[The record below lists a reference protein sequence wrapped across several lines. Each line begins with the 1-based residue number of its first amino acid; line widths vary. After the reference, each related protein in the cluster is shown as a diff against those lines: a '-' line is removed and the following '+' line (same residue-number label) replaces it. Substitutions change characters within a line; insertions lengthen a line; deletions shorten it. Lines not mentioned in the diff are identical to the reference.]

1 MKLETTPRGASAIAA
16 GAEDDVLSTLAD
28 SGAGELFPQFSAE
41 ESQRIA
47 GEGKIPVYQSWVE
60 RVRAGTCSWD
70 GALTAAALASFTKD
84 QDALDDRIRG
94 LI

>member
-1 MKLETTPRGASAIAA
+1 MREPPRVRPGA
-16 GAEDDVLSTLAD
+16 
-28 SGAGELFPQFSAE
+28 
-41 ESQRIA
+41 R
-47 GEGKIPVYQSWVE
+47 VE